1 MGFVDRF
8 TDSLTGFAEGPL
20 KFVSGVVNGA
30 KDGVSLVDNVLD
42 RDMAGA
48 FQDGVKLANDASDIT
63 EGLLSLGFG
72 TGSLPTAFGSMK
84 NLIPAESKILEAAQ
98 WSINGLKLSTG
109 SGDPCNG
116 DEFRG
121 SSERLDTVVDTLIA
135 AEPHTD
141 RWDGTASQ
149 VYNAVNASHRRVTSE
164 VQGADLEVAKILDV
178 EAGQV
183 GRTRT
188 TLEDQISWLKA
199 YDIATSWMNA
209 SPPSAALKLVLDS
222 GAAAT
227 ALGISGS
234 ALAVLVKNSIE
245 NASRI
250 RSHLDGY
257 EAAAKD
263 TSGKPMGGCEVFAVP
278 EQDNP
283 NKPEETLPRPKKE
296 TPLPD
301 LHGPVAAPTRSKP
314 GEPYTVPSPEEPIVY
329 GPPATPYGS
338 PAPSAPA
345 TPGTPPPA
353 APRAPAAGAPAAP
366 LPPAAPPTAPPKA
379 PAAAAPAAYSGQRA
393 PVEAGVPGGSAP
405 RTTAAQS

>member
-1 MGFVDRF
+1 MGFLDGL
-8 TDSLTGFAEGPL
+8 TDFAEGPL
-20 KFVSGVVNGA
+20 KLVSGVVNGA

-42 RDMAGA
+42 RDMGGA
-48 FQDGVKLANDASDIT
+48 LQDGLKLANDASDIT
-63 EGLLSLGFG
+63 EGLISLGFG
-72 TGSLPTAFGSMK
+72 TGTLPTAFGSMK

-98 WSINGLKLSTG
+98 WAINGLKLSTG

-121 SSERLDTVVDTLIA
+121 SSERLATVVDTLIH

-164 VQGADLEVAKILDV
+164 VQGADLEVANILDT

-199 YDIATSWMNA
+199 YDLATCAMN
-209 SPPSAALKLVLDS
+209 STPPGAALKLLLDTT
-222 GAAAT
+222 AAAA

-234 ALAVLVKNSIE
+234 ALTVLVKNSIE
-245 NASRI
+245 NAWRI
-250 RSHLDGY
+250 RGHLDGY
-257 EAAAKD
+257 DAAAKD
-263 TSGKPMGGCEVFAVP
+263 TSGKPMGGCEVFSVP
-278 EQDNP
+278 EQGDP
-283 NKPEETLPRPKKE
+283 EKPEETLPRPKKE

-301 LHGPVAAPTRSKP
+301 PHVPVQAPTRSKP

-338 PAPSAPA
+338 PAPTAPA
-345 TPGTPPPA
+345 MPGSPPPA
-353 APRAPAAGAPAAP
+353 APRAPAAGAPP
-366 LPPAAPPTAPPKA
+366 VPRPAAPPTAPPKA
-379 PAAAAPAAYSGQRA
+379 PAAAAPAAYSGPRA
-393 PVEAGVPGGSAP
+393 PVDAGVPGGGAP